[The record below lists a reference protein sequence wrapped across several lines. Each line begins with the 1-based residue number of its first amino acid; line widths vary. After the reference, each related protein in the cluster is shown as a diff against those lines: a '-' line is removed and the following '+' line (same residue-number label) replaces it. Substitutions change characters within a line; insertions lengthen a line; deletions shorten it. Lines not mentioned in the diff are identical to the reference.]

1 MSSQVDG
8 DLLYRGRP
16 LHDVVA
22 LGSLEEAAAIV
33 LGTSVPQQISRPRQV
48 GGVDLS
54 TLPLERRMPVAIQL
68 VAAADPFA
76 SDTDPEQVRAAAM
89 PTLRAALMLV
99 SGGAAP
105 DPVTTDLTALTLA
118 ALGGSPDARAD
129 VELLRVLLV
138 ALLDHGLTASTVA
151 ARVAASTRAGLHDCL
166 SAAYA
171 AMAGPLHGAAPV
183 AAHAL
188 LVDGVDPTVLVG
200 RSLRERG
207 VVAGFGHFLY
217 PDGDPRAD
225 VVLEALW
232 RRRGTVRLRR
242 RVEALAALVAD
253 RTGGLP
259 NIDLAS
265 AAVLHALGLP
275 AESGEVVFQV
285 ARSVGVAAHVVE
297 EYAEE
302 PLRWRGRDPLTAEA
316 HSALVEDVPA
326 HPRVHGDRGG
336 RAGVD
341 RAGGPELL
349 DVQHGRA
356 LGAHRLR
363 QARALLTEDE
373 DAPTRQVERLERD
386 RARQVVDAEE
396 RRAPRPAPT
405 SASAAA
411 SGWWCSCW
419 YRSVTMAP
427 RRFHR
432 RLPTMWK
439 ALAPMAFAVRMTEP
453 MLKSWPQFSTATW
466 KS

>member
-1 MSSQVDG
+1 MASTSGTWITTTEAAQRLGVKRATLYAYVSRGLLRSERRPGQQESLFDRAQIDAMASATRPPGSPQPVLRFRSIATSVSSQVDG

-22 LGSLEEAAAIV
+22 IGSLEEAAAIM

-76 SDTDPEQVRAAAM
+76 SDTDPEQVRAAAV

-105 DPVTTDLTALTLA
+105 EPVTTDLTALTLA

-225 VVLEALW
+225 VVLVALW

-302 PLRWRGRDPLTAEA
+302 PLRWRGRDP
-316 HSALVEDVPA
+316 
-326 HPRVHGDRGG
+326 
-336 RAGVD
+336 
-341 RAGGPELL
+341 
-349 DVQHGRA
+349 
-356 LGAHRLR
+356 
-363 QARALLTEDE
+363 
-373 DAPTRQVERLERD
+373 
-386 RARQVVDAEE
+386 
-396 RRAPRPAPT
+396 
-405 SASAAA
+405 
-411 SGWWCSCW
+411 SG
-419 YRSVTMAP
+419 
-427 RRFHR
+427 
-432 RLPTMWK
+432 
-439 ALAPMAFAVRMTEP
+439 
-453 MLKSWPQFSTATW
+453 
-466 KS
+466 

>member
-1 MSSQVDG
+1 MLIVSTVDPINPDHSINPRSPDQPGGIMASPSGTWITTTEAAQRLGVKRATLYAYVSRGLLRSERRPGQQESLFDRTQIDAMASATRPPGSPQPVLRFRSIATSGSSQVDG

-16 LHDVVA
+16 LQDVVA
-22 LGSLEEAAAIV
+22 LGSLDDAAAIV
-33 LGTSVPQQISRPRQV
+33 LGSSVPQQVPRLSQV
-48 GGVDLS
+48 AGVDLS
-54 TLPLERRMPVAIQL
+54 ALPLERRMPVAIQL

-76 SDTDPEQVRAAAM
+76 SDTDPEQVRTVAM
-89 PTLRAALMLV
+89 PTLGAALRLA
-99 SGGAAP
+99 SGAAAAP

-118 ALGGSPDARAD
+118 ALGGSPDARDD

-217 PDGDPRAD
+217 PEGDPRAD

-232 RRRGTVRLRR
+232 RRRGTSPLRR
-242 RVEALAALVAD
+242 RVDALAALVAE
-253 RTGGLP
+253 RTGSLP

-302 PLRWRGRDPLTAEA
+302 PLRWRGRDPQ
-316 HSALVEDVPA
+316 
-326 HPRVHGDRGG
+326 G
-336 RAGVD
+336 
-341 RAGGPELL
+341 
-349 DVQHGRA
+349 
-356 LGAHRLR
+356 
-363 QARALLTEDE
+363 
-373 DAPTRQVERLERD
+373 
-386 RARQVVDAEE
+386 
-396 RRAPRPAPT
+396 
-405 SASAAA
+405 
-411 SGWWCSCW
+411 
-419 YRSVTMAP
+419 
-427 RRFHR
+427 
-432 RLPTMWK
+432 
-439 ALAPMAFAVRMTEP
+439 
-453 MLKSWPQFSTATW
+453 
-466 KS
+466 

>member
-1 MSSQVDG
+1 
-8 DLLYRGRP
+8 
-16 LHDVVA
+16 
-22 LGSLEEAAAIV
+22 
-33 LGTSVPQQISRPRQV
+33 
-48 GGVDLS
+48 
-54 TLPLERRMPVAIQL
+54 MPVAIQL
-68 VAAADPFA
+68 RRRRRPLRLRHRPRAGQGLRDADA
-76 SDTDPEQVRAAAM
+76 EVGADARVR
-89 PTLRAALMLV
+89 R
-99 SGGAAP
+99 GRAP
-105 DPVTTDLTALTLA
+105 DPGTTDLTALTLA

-129 VELLRVLLV
+129 VALLRVLLV

-188 LVDGVDPTVLVG
+188 LADGVDPTVLVG

-225 VVLEALW
+225 VVLEAVW
-232 RRRGTVRLRR
+232 RRPGTVRLRR

-302 PLRWRGRDPLTAEA
+302 PLRWRGRDP
-316 HSALVEDVPA
+316 
-326 HPRVHGDRGG
+326 
-336 RAGVD
+336 
-341 RAGGPELL
+341 
-349 DVQHGRA
+349 
-356 LGAHRLR
+356 
-363 QARALLTEDE
+363 
-373 DAPTRQVERLERD
+373 
-386 RARQVVDAEE
+386 
-396 RRAPRPAPT
+396 
-405 SASAAA
+405 
-411 SGWWCSCW
+411 SG
-419 YRSVTMAP
+419 
-427 RRFHR
+427 
-432 RLPTMWK
+432 
-439 ALAPMAFAVRMTEP
+439 
-453 MLKSWPQFSTATW
+453 
-466 KS
+466 

>member
-1 MSSQVDG
+1 MASPSGTWITTTEAAQRLGVKRATLYAYVSRGLLRSERRPGQQESLFDRTQIDAMASATRPPGSPQPVLRFRSIATSVSSQVDG

-16 LHDVVA
+16 LQDVVA
-22 LGSLEEAAAIV
+22 LGSLDDAAAVV
-33 LGTSVPQQISRPRQV
+33 LGTSAPQSISRSSQV
-48 GGVDLS
+48 AAVDLS
-54 TLPLERRMPVAIQL
+54 ALPLERRMPVAIQL

-76 SDTDPEQVRAAAM
+76 SDTDPEQVRTAAM
-89 PTLRAALMLV
+89 PTLGAALTLV
-99 SGGAAP
+99 SGAAAP

-118 ALGGSPDARAD
+118 ALGGSPDARDD

-207 VVAGFGHFLY
+207 ERGGIAGFGHFLY

-232 RRRGTVRLRR
+232 RRRGTEPLRR
-242 RVEALAALVAD
+242 RVGALTALVAE

-302 PLRWRGRDPLTAEA
+302 PLRWRGRDPQ
-316 HSALVEDVPA
+316 
-326 HPRVHGDRGG
+326 G
-336 RAGVD
+336 
-341 RAGGPELL
+341 
-349 DVQHGRA
+349 
-356 LGAHRLR
+356 
-363 QARALLTEDE
+363 
-373 DAPTRQVERLERD
+373 
-386 RARQVVDAEE
+386 
-396 RRAPRPAPT
+396 
-405 SASAAA
+405 
-411 SGWWCSCW
+411 
-419 YRSVTMAP
+419 
-427 RRFHR
+427 
-432 RLPTMWK
+432 
-439 ALAPMAFAVRMTEP
+439 
-453 MLKSWPQFSTATW
+453 
-466 KS
+466 